1 MSWVIWPS
9 WSWWSASAEAARPS
23 CAVRA
28 GARWRRAS
36 CGMAASR
43 LVCGGNDNIS
53 VSGVTANFNAG
64 SAIHAGAN
72 CHVRCTDCT
81 LSAPVAI
88 EAGGNAE
95 VVIINGSVKGTTLL
109 ADASGNAHVT
119 VTGNVTVAGASK
131 QSGNAAVS
139 APSAPA
145 AQPPRPQNLPL
156 PPRLRPRRRRG
167 SPQNPKPPS
176 PPARFPRSSSDR
188 RRTSRSTRRP
198 PPRRRHRRHRRRP
211 RLPSSRARAWSSALR
226 SSPESRSRPPSPS
239 RPSRLV
245 LRRRPRRRRGVRL
258 PSVASL
264 SVVPSLDAAPWCH
277 LPLRRPSW

>member
-1 MSWVIWPS
+1 MTGPIFIVQHHYDHDDDDLPHHHYQTAYATAHAANRMSWVIWLIVVVVVS
-9 WSWWSASAEAARPS
+9 LGGSGAAFMRCAGRSSMASSLVWNGSEP
-23 CAVRA
+23 
-28 GARWRRAS
+28 
-36 CGMAASR
+36 

-131 QSGNAAVS
+131 QSGNAKVS

-145 AQPPRPQNLPL
+145 AQPPAAA
-156 PPRLRPRRRRG
+156 
-167 SPQNPKPPS
+167 KPAAPAT
-176 PPARFPRSSSDR
+176 PPATPATKKR
-188 RRTSRSTRRP
+188 
-198 PPRRRHRRHRRRP
+198 
-211 RLPSSRARAWSSALR
+211 
-226 SSPESRSRPPSPS
+226 
-239 RPSRLV
+239 
-245 LRRRPRRRRGVRL
+245 
-258 PSVASL
+258 
-264 SVVPSLDAAPWCH
+264 
-277 LPLRRPSW
+277 